1 MNKDF
6 LTTSQTK
13 DLLKRGIVLSHDPW
27 CECSRMYDSQSKV
40 YMRRSQATCSK
51 IGADFIHK
59 PGDDNI
65 VLSVSECIDKLAI
78 HTSRFVIPNFR
89 ISCEKVKNKDEG
101 FDLVYSL
108 SFDSEDNEDSNPFGI
123 SSSGE
128 DLRDVV
134 YDVMMK
140 LTEKNLI

>member
-1 MNKDF
+1 MNKEF

-13 DLLKRGIVLSHDPW
+13 DLLDRGIVLSHDPW
-27 CECSRMYDSQSKV
+27 YECTKICDQSKV
-40 YMRRSQATCSK
+40 YLRRSQATYSK
-51 IGADFIHK
+51 IGPDFIYR
-59 PGDDNI
+59 PGDDKI

-89 ISCEKVKNKDEG
+89 ISCEKVKNKNEG

-134 YDVMMK
+134 YNVMMK